1 MKGKIEME
9 KDPKLERTP
18 CGQGMTDYG
27 LIRLDGTQNTRDQ
40 GGMETV
46 TGQRV
51 RAKKLIRSDKLDDL
65 TENDIR
71 ILIDE
76 CDLRMIVDLRTDVE
90 QKAAPDPLDRMPGV
104 AYVSLPVLAGSAVGL
119 THEHSLRSLWGEF
132 LKMKADPLGVVEK
145 TYPLM
150 LLGEAGV
157 SAFTQFFEIL
167 LTQEEG
173 AVLWHCSEGKD
184 RTGIASL
191 LILFALGVPFETIME
206 DYLATNIFARQ
217 KLKRIA
223 HELEK
228 VHLADKSDQA
238 LLALIC
244 AHKEYIDAAMKAVED
259 KYGSLDAY
267 LIEALD
273 VTDEKRQ
280 ILADKYLF

>member
-1 MKGKIEME
+1 MEGKSEMD
-9 KDPKLERTP
+9 KDPRPDETP
-18 CGQGMTDYG
+18 SGQGMTDYG
-27 LIRLDGTQNTRDQ
+27 LIRLEGTQNTRDQ

-51 RAKKLIRSDKLDDL
+51 RAKKLIRSDKLSGL
-65 TENDIR
+65 TDSDIR
-71 ILIDE
+71 VLIDE
-76 CDLRMIVDLRTDVE
+76 CDLRVVVDLRTDVE
-90 QKAAPDPLDRMPGV
+90 QKGSPDPIDRMPGV
-104 AYVSLPVLAGSAVGL
+104 KYVSLPVLAGSAVGL
-119 THEHSLRSLWGEF
+119 THEHSLRSLWEEF
-132 LKMKADPLGVVEK
+132 VKMKADPLGVVEQ

-150 LLGEAGV
+150 LLGDAGV
-157 SAFTQFFEIL
+157 SAFKQFFDIL

-191 LILFALGVPFETIME
+191 LILFVLGVPFETIMQ

-217 KLKRIA
+217 KLKRVA

-267 LIEALD
+267 LTDALGL
-273 VTDEKRQ
+273 TEEKRQ
-280 ILADKYLF
+280 ALADKYLF